1 MSLSYLR
8 ILNDQW
14 TLTADW
20 TYTGWSSFSNL
31 DIRFANPGTRDAI
44 VQEGLSNVNR
54 YSVGLDYKYND
65 DWTFRGGV
73 ALDISPV
80 PNPTAASDTTPNS
93 INASRT
99 ARLPDADR
107 KWLAFGATWH
117 TTDHSQWD
125 LGYAHLF
132 INSHIPFDQV
142 DGTSGDHIV
151 GTYKA
156 DADIIGLSY
165 RYRF

>member
-1 MSLSYLR
+1 
-8 ILNDQW
+8 
-14 TLTADW
+14 
-20 TYTGWSSFSNL
+20 
-31 DIRFANPGTRDAI
+31 
-44 VQEGLSNVNR
+44 
-54 YSVGLDYKYND
+54 
-65 DWTFRGGV
+65 V